1 MLTIDEDICI
11 MIPSTTIWNLLLLF
25 GLSLSPCASS
35 EIYDSNERPLGA
47 VTADS
52 MDENHRRLD
61 EASGSGPWPE
71 CQGKQFEECKAI
83 ILADAP
89 DVYILKNNPNE
100 FHYHRIRI
108 YVTEDGQVAKVPK
121 RG

>member
-52 MDENHRRLD
+52 MDENHRVR
-61 EASGSGPWPE
+61 
-71 CQGKQFEECKAI
+71 F
-83 ILADAP
+83 
-89 DVYILKNNPNE
+89 
-100 FHYHRIRI
+100 HRILNLRFQTVNGLFHSM
-108 YVTEDGQVAKVPK
+108 YRDWMKLLDPVHGQNVKASNSKNAKQ
-121 RG
+121 